1 MQIHGNNVFDHQSNL
16 QLTKCPLIP
25 IKRLETTHGLEE
37 RVCRSLTPDQT
48 ISLLP
53 APLVFKFNPVPRLH
67 PLCRP
72 PTPLVS
78 LALLG
83 VKTTVVTSFQFADWW
98 GNKRRYACIYAE
110 GRIGVR
116 MTASLFRQK
125 DQSQG
130 HWCSWIASGPYTS
143 SFLFI
148 SL

>member
-1 MQIHGNNVFDHQSNL
+1 MQIHGNNVFDLQSNL

-25 IKRLETTHGLEE
+25 NKRLETTCGLEE
-37 RVCRSLTPDQT
+37 RACRRLTPDQT
-48 ISLLP
+48 VSSLP
-53 APLVFKFNPVPRLH
+53 APLVFRFNPVARLQ
-67 PLCRP
+67 PLCSP

-78 LALLG
+78 LVFLR
-83 VKTTVVTSFQFADWW
+83 VKNTVVTSFQFADWW

-110 GRIGVR
+110 GRIEVR